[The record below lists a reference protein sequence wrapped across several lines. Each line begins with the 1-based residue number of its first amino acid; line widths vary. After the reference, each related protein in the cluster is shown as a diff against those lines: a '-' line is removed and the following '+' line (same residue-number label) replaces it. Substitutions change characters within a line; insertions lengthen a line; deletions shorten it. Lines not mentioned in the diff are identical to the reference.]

1 MKQDTNLIRAVGRW
15 DLIALAING
24 VIGTA
29 IFGLPASIAAL
40 TGPWSPVAC
49 LVSGVFVMLI
59 VLCFAEAATLF
70 AGTGGPYLYAREA
83 FGNMLGLAGGWMMWL
98 TRATAFA
105 ANSNLM
111 VSFVAYFMPQAGHG
125 LPRAAFLVGVTAA
138 LTWINY
144 CGVRRGALLG
154 DILAIAK
161 LVPIIAFVVIGMFF
175 VRPELFQGGFPVSKA
190 AFSQA
195 VLLYGYAYSGF
206 EFAAIPAGEA
216 RSPKRD
222 LPVAMISALLIA
234 AVLYVGVQFV
244 CVGTLPGLSDSQ
256 TAVADASAQFLG
268 PVGGMLIALAALVSI
283 SGNLSGITLVAP
295 RLTYALAADGLLPS
309 WLAAVHGKYRTPHVS
324 ILLFAG
330 LTLALALS
338 GSFVTMLRI
347 SAVARIVPYVLT
359 CLAVPVLRRKFPEE
373 RERFRLKGGP
383 VVPVLAVVL
392 CVWLLTQSPAGDLLA
407 AGAALASGFLFY
419 GATRLKLGGR
429 H

>member
-1 MKQDTNLIRAVGRW
+1 MIILLRPARASAAPCAPAYFTGVRWGNSERMFAAVLPAKADPVWVCPKFEEGRARELIR
-15 DLIALAING
+15 
-24 VIGTA
+24 
-29 IFGLPASIAAL
+29 FG
-40 TGPWSPVAC
+40 
-49 LVSGVFVMLI
+49 
-59 VLCFAEAATLF
+59 AEVATLF

-83 FGNMLGLAGGWMMWL
+83 FGNMMGLAGGWMMWL

-111 VSFVAYFMPQAGHG
+111 VSFVAYFIPQAGQG
-125 LPRAAFLVGVTAA
+125 IPRAAFLAGIIAA
-138 LTWINY
+138 LAWINY

-161 LVPIIAFVVIGMFF
+161 LVPIIAFVVIGNFF
-175 VRPELFQGGFPVSKA
+175 VRPELFQGGFPVSQA

-234 AVLYVGVQFV
+234 AALYVGVQFV
-244 CVGTLPGLSDSQ
+244 CVGTLPDLVNSQ

-295 RLTYALAADGLLPS
+295 RLTYVLASDGLLPS
-309 WLAAVHGKYRTPHVS
+309 WLAAVHSKYRTPHVS

-359 CLAVPVLRRKFPEE
+359 CLAAPVLRRKYPEE
-373 RERFRLKGGP
+373 RERFRLRGGP

-419 GATRLKLGGR
+419 GATRLKLG
-429 H
+429 HMK